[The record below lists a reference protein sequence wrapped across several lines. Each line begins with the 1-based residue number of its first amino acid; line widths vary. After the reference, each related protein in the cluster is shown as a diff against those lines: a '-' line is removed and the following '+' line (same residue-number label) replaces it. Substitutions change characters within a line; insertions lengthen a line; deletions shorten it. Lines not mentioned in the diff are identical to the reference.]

1 MPRYACFSWL
11 AAWRHRRGLHDRRLL
26 LFACMVHPVRLLGIC
41 RVDRLDE
48 SFLWPALCRLGC
60 HRRSGPHHFRCCF
73 LVCAFVMPCFVDPA
87 ISVIAA
93 VSCRCQ
99 CPCSCVTRIIG
110 SSDAPVAPAVLN
122 VLFLAS
128 LLFVHF
134 ACSSWPSC
142 ALRGLSLRR
151 ILTGNSAEKNAYF

>member
-1 MPRYACFSWL
+1 MSL
-11 AAWRHRRGLHDRRLL
+11 QLRH
-26 LFACMVHPVRLLGIC
+26 
-41 RVDRLDE
+41 
-48 SFLWPALCRLGC
+48 SY
-60 HRRSGPHHFRCCF
+60 
-73 LVCAFVMPCFVDPA
+73 
-87 ISVIAA
+87 
-93 VSCRCQ
+93 
-99 CPCSCVTRIIG
+99 G

-151 ILTGNSAEKNAYF
+151 ILTGNYAGKNAYFLFNTSTLFKNVPQNLNFRASLLHNVSA